1 MERHRS
7 HVELSGKGRE
17 LMNKIL
23 VVDDDTELRATVSE
37 VLQYEGFDVTAA
49 GDAQEALDLLD
60 GPGFDLVLLDLIM
73 PGMGG
78 MTAIPL
84 IKKKSPRTRV
94 IMISAFSTVSN
105 AVEAMRLGADDYITK
120 PFKVEELLTAVRKNV
135 EEARLNSC
143 RTVLDMDATF
153 SSLSNVTRRQ
163 IIEMLKREGNMRFM
177 EIARGLGIADH
188 TKVNFHLK
196 VLKESEVVMQDKN
209 RAYKLS
215 DFGQRVAECVTHFV
229 NTLKS

>member
-1 MERHRS
+1 MTR
-7 HVELSGKGRE
+7 
-17 LMNKIL
+17 IL

-37 VLQYEGFDVTAA
+37 VLEYEGFEVSTT

-60 GPGFDLVLLDLIM
+60 ASGFDLVLLDLIM

-84 IKKKSPRTRV
+84 IKKRSPKTRV

-120 PFKVEELLTAVRKNV
+120 PFKVDELLTAVRKNV
-135 EEARLNSC
+135 EEARLDSN
-143 RTVLDMDATF
+143 RTVFDMDDTF
-153 SSLSNVTRRQ
+153 SSLSNATRRQ
-163 IIEMLKREGNMRFM
+163 IIEMLKGEGSMRFM
-177 EIARGLGIADH
+177 EVARGLGIEDH

-196 VLKESEVVMQDKN
+196 VLKESGVIAQDEN

-215 DFGQRVAECVTHFV
+215 DFGQNVAESLTHFV

>member
-1 MERHRS
+1 
-7 HVELSGKGRE
+7 
-17 LMNKIL
+17 MNKIL

-196 VLKESEVVMQDKN
+196 VLKESEVVMQDEK
-209 RAYKLS
+209 RTYRLS
-215 DFGQRVAECVTHFV
+215 DFGQRVAECVTDFI

>member
-1 MERHRS
+1 MI
-7 HVELSGKGRE
+7 
-17 LMNKIL
+17 KIL

-37 VLQYEGFDVTAA
+37 VLEYEGFDVTAT

-60 GPGFDLVLLDLIM
+60 GSGFDLVLLDLIM

-120 PFKVEELLTAVRKNV
+120 PFKVEELITAVRKNV
-135 EEARLNSC
+135 EEARLDSC
-143 RTVLDMDATF
+143 RTVLDMDGTF
-153 SSLSNVTRRQ
+153 SSLSNATRRQ
-163 IIEMLKREGNMRFM
+163 IIEMLQGEGSMRFM
-177 EIARGLGIADH
+177 EIARGLGIDDH

-196 VLKESEVVMQDKN
+196 VLKESEVIIQDKN

-215 DFGQRVAECVTHFV
+215 DFGQQVAECVTHFV

>member
-1 MERHRS
+1 MKK
-7 HVELSGKGRE
+7 V
-17 LMNKIL
+17 L

-37 VLQYEGFDVTAA
+37 VLEYEGFEVSTT
-49 GDAQEALDLLD
+49 GDAEEALDLLD
-60 GPGFDLVLLDLIM
+60 ASGFDLVLLDLIM

-84 IKKKSPRTRV
+84 IKKRSPKTRV

-120 PFKVEELLTAVRKNV
+120 PFKVDELLTAVRKNV
-135 EEARLNSC
+135 EEARLDSS
-143 RTVLDMDATF
+143 RTVFDMDDTF
-153 SSLSNVTRRQ
+153 SSLSNATRRQ
-163 IIEMLKREGNMRFM
+163 IIEMLKGEGSMRFM
-177 EIARGLGIADH
+177 EVARGLGIEDH

-196 VLKESEVVMQDKN
+196 VLKESGVIAQDEN

-215 DFGQRVAECVTHFV
+215 DFGQNVAESLTHFV

>member
-1 MERHRS
+1 MI
-7 HVELSGKGRE
+7 
-17 LMNKIL
+17 KIL

-37 VLQYEGFDVTAA
+37 VLEYEGFDVAA
-49 GDAQEALDLLD
+49 TGDAQEALDLLD
-60 GPGFDLVLLDLIM
+60 GSGFDLVLLDLIM

-94 IMISAFSTVSN
+94 VMISAFSTVSN

-135 EEARLNSC
+135 EEARLDSC
-143 RTVLDMDATF
+143 RTVLDMDDTF
-153 SSLSNVTRRQ
+153 NSLSNATRRQ
-163 IIEMLKREGNMRFM
+163 IIEMLKGEGSMRFM
-177 EIARGLGIADH
+177 EMARGLEIEDH

-196 VLKESEVVMQDKN
+196 VLKESGVIVQDENK
-209 RAYKLS
+209 AYKLS
-215 DFGQRVAECVTHFV
+215 DFGQKMAECMTHFV
-229 NTLKS
+229 NILKS